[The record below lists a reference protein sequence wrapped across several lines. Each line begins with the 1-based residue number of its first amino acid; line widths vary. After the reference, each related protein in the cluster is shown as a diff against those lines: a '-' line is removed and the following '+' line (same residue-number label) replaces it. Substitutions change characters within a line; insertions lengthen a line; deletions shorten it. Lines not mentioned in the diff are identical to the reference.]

1 MAAVPAQLQKCGVH
15 KRPDHRFSA
24 TNFKN
29 NSASGLSMPE
39 TVNDSARETLDA
51 RQQLRHKLSMWGVL
65 LVGVVLS
72 ALAWYAADS
81 RLQND
86 ARTQFETTAQK
97 ASSDIETRML
107 SFEDLLRGLQGLF
120 VASESV
126 SRAEF
131 RNYLDNMRLAQRYP
145 GIQTVS
151 YAERT
156 ADRQAFEKRVRA
168 NPKIWPRDRADFAIM
183 PPGERAEYLVLLY
196 AEPAAGNT
204 ATYTYGADMLVDP
217 ARREA
222 ADLARDT
229 GLAVISGTHAA
240 ASTSAQPAVSLELA
254 HYDSV
259 TPATQQQ
266 RRSAFSGLLGVTFA
280 ASDLA
285 REALARQPSR
295 GIRLRIIDQGH
306 LPNNT
311 PAQTGRTD
319 GTLLYDSATVPSSS
333 LEASLEALRIVRVG
347 QRQWLLVFNSPL
359 ANFVSPVAGTLPQI
373 ALFCGLAITA
383 LLFALVRSLA
393 GSEQRASMLAGRITA
408 GLRASEARLNES
420 QRLTQE
426 LIEALPNPIFF
437 KGTDGRYLGV
447 NKAWEDYFGIPRSEF
462 IGKTVHDL
470 YPDNRDVADRLHA
483 MDQVLWENPG
493 KQVYETIITPRSGTQ
508 HDAIYYKATYS
519 RSNGSVAGLI
529 GTIIDITERKQAEKR
544 QSMEHAIT
552 RVLAETETL
561 STAVPAII
569 RIICETMGWHCGAR
583 WEWDQETQ
591 LLHCR
596 EIWGVGTPEIREFIA
611 ASGGRTSKPG
621 PENKGLVRRV
631 YTSAKPVWIV
641 DVGREQGFNRASL
654 VIQAGLHAAFGFPLL
669 VDNEVVGALEFFHRD
684 VREPDD
690 RLLAV
695 AGSIGSQIGQFMQRR
710 QTEQRYRTIFENAAV
725 GITRV
730 SLDGILTHAN
740 QKFLD
745 MLGYTANEI
754 IGRQVKDITHPDDY
768 GRGEQLRRQLPDWT
782 FTSAVGE
789 KRFLHKSGEV
799 IWARRTMSA
808 AYTDTG
814 KPEYLISVVENITER
829 KQAEERQAME
839 HAVTR
844 VLADAETLAEA
855 IPEIIRTI
863 CLAMGWHCGACWQ
876 WDKEAGLLRCIQ
888 SWGIDTPE
896 IQEFVK
902 TSVGGTVKPAPD
914 GHGLVRRTFISGKP
928 VWIADVTKVKGL
940 VRRAPMVEK
949 AGLHGAFGFPLLLG
963 SEVLGVMEFFHRNV
977 REPDASL
984 DKIAQSIGN
993 QIGQY
998 MVRQQ
1003 AEEAVRQ
1010 VAMHDA
1016 LTGLPNRIMFNQ
1028 RLSHA
1033 IEQSRRHERRLAVL
1047 FIDLDR
1053 FKVINDTLGHDAG
1066 DELLRE
1072 AARRFRSALRT
1083 SDTVARLGGDEF
1095 VVLIEEVPDPLY
1107 VGGLAQKLISTL
1119 QAGFMLSGREY
1130 HISASIGVSTF
1141 PDDAEDMQ
1149 TLLKNADIA
1158 MYRAK
1163 EQGRNMF
1170 QFYASQMNV
1179 HSVERLALESG
1190 LRRALERNELVLHYQ
1205 PVIDTHS
1212 GSIAGMEALVR
1223 WQHPEKGLIPPD
1235 TFIQIAEETGLIVP
1249 IGEWVLRTACEAQRT
1264 WQQATGRPV
1273 RIAVN
1278 LSPRQFVLGDLL
1290 KSVTQVIHQTG
1301 CNAGCL
1307 ELEITESLVMH
1318 NRERAVALITQLK
1331 ELGVSVAID
1340 DFGTGYSSLA
1350 YLKRF
1355 PIDSLKIDRS
1365 FVVDI
1370 PDDADNAAI
1379 TQAII
1384 AMAHKLKLRVI
1395 AEGVENA
1402 AQFEFLRDHGC
1413 DEIQGFYFSRPLP
1426 ETQAS
1431 ALLLKPFSFSPA
1443 VSA

>member
-1 MAAVPAQLQKCGVH
+1 
-15 KRPDHRFSA
+15 
-24 TNFKN
+24 
-29 NSASGLSMPE
+29 MPG
-39 TVNDSARETLDA
+39 TVNDSVRETLHA
-51 RQQLRHKLSMWGVL
+51 GQLMRHKLSMWGVL

-145 GIQTVS
+145 GIQLVS

-168 NPKIWPRDRADFAIM
+168 NPEIWLRDRADFAIV
-183 PPGERAEYLVLLY
+183 PPGERTEYLVLLY

-204 ATYTYGADMLVDP
+204 ATYTHGADMLVDP

-229 GLAVISGTHAA
+229 GLAVISGAHAA

-254 HYDSV
+254 YYGGI

-285 REALARQPSR
+285 REALARLPSR
-295 GIRLRIIDQGH
+295 GIRLRVIDQGH

-319 GTLLYDSATVPSSS
+319 GTLLYDSATVPSPS

-347 QRQWLLVFNSPL
+347 QRQWLLIFNAPL
-359 ANFVSPVAGTLPQI
+359 SNFVSPVAAVLPQI
-373 ALFCGLAITA
+373 VLFCGLAITA

-393 GSEQRASMLAGRITA
+393 GSEQRASMLASRMTA
-408 GLRASEARLNES
+408 DLRASEARLSET
-420 QRLTQE
+420 QRLAQE

-437 KGTDGRYLGV
+437 KGTDGRYMGV
-447 NKAWEDYFGIPRSEF
+447 NKAWETYFATPRQAF
-462 IGKTVHDL
+462 LGKTVHDL
-470 YPDNRDVADRLHA
+470 YPDNPEVADRLHA
-483 MDQVLWENPG
+483 MDQELWDRPG
-493 KQVYETIITPRSGTQ
+493 SQVYEASITTPDGKR
-508 HDAIYYKATYS
+508 HDTIYYKATFT
-519 RSNGSVAGLI
+519 RADGSLAGLI
-529 GTIIDITERKQAEKR
+529 GTIIDITERKE
-544 QSMEHAIT
+544 
-552 RVLAETETL
+552 
-561 STAVPAII
+561 
-569 RIICETMGWHCGAR
+569 
-583 WEWDQETQ
+583 
-591 LLHCR
+591 
-596 EIWGVGTPEIREFIA
+596 
-611 ASGGRTSKPG
+611 
-621 PENKGLVRRV
+621 
-631 YTSAKPVWIV
+631 
-641 DVGREQGFNRASL
+641 
-654 VIQAGLHAAFGFPLL
+654 
-669 VDNEVVGALEFFHRD
+669 LER
-684 VREPDD
+684 
-690 RLLAV
+690 
-695 AGSIGSQIGQFMQRR
+695 
-710 QTEQRYRTIFENAAV
+710 RYRETFEQAAV
-725 GITRV
+725 GIVHT
-730 SLDGILTHAN
+730 SLDGKYLQVN
-740 QKFLD
+740 QKFCEMLGYSESELIGRAAADFAYPEDRDKGGQSRQLMWEGKLD
-745 MLGYTANEI
+745 KFTEERRYIRKDGSVLWTNRTVSLARDVSGKPMYFIRVIEDISERKEIEELYRATFDNAPVGIMHTAVEGYRILRANRKLSEMLGYTLEELL
-754 IGRQVKDITHPDDY
+754 GMTSTDIVHPDYRYSDRAKY
-768 GRGEQLRRQLPDWT
+768 NEPILSDEVRS
-782 FTSAVGE
+782 FTSERKFIRKDGSSLWVNRTVSLVRDAAGE
-789 KRFLHKSGEV
+789 PLYFIRIIE
-799 IWARRTMSA
+799 
-808 AYTDTG
+808 D
-814 KPEYLISVVENITER
+814 ITER
-829 KQAEERQAME
+829 KQAEVRQAMQ

-844 VLADAETLAEA
+844 VLANAETLAEA
-855 IPEIIRTI
+855 ISEIVRTI
-863 CLAMGWHCGACWQ
+863 CETMGWHCGACWQ
-876 WDKEAGLLRCIQ
+876 WDKEAGLLRCVQ

-896 IQEFVK
+896 IQEFI
-902 TSVGGTVKPAPD
+902 SANINGIIKPGLKAE
-914 GHGLVRRTFISGKP
+914 GLVRRTFITGRP
-928 VWIADVTKVKGL
+928 VWMADVSSASGL
-940 VRRAPMVEK
+940 MTRRNIVAK
-949 AGLHGAFGFPLLLG
+949 AGLHGAFGFPLMLG
-963 SEVLGVMEFFHRNV
+963 SEVLGVMEFFHRDA

-1016 LTGLPNRIMFNQ
+1016 LTGLPNRTMFNQ

-1072 AARRFRSALRT
+1072 TARRFRNALRT

-1107 VGGLAQKLISTL
+1107 VGGLAHKLINTL
-1119 QAGFMLSGREY
+1119 HAGFMLSGREY

-1141 PDDAEDMQ
+1141 PDDAADMQ

-1179 HSVERLALESG
+1179 HSIERLALESG

-1205 PVIDTHS
+1205 PVIDAHS

-1249 IGEWVLRTACEAQRT
+1249 IGEWVLRTACEAQRA
-1264 WQQATGRPV
+1264 WQKSTARPV

-1290 KSVTQVIHQTG
+1290 KSVTQAIHQTG
-1301 CNAGCL
+1301 CDAGCL

-1365 FVVDI
+1365 FVTDI
-1370 PDDADNAAI
+1370 PGDADNAAI

-1384 AMAHKLKLRVI
+1384 AMAHNLKLRVI

-1402 AQFEFLRDHGC
+1402 AQFRFLREHGC
-1413 DEIQGFYFSRPLP
+1413 DEMQGYYFSRPLP
-1426 ETQAS
+1426 EAQAS
-1431 ALLLKPFSFSPA
+1431 ALLLEPFAIGP
-1443 VSA
+1443 

>member
-1 MAAVPAQLQKCGVH
+1 
-15 KRPDHRFSA
+15 
-24 TNFKN
+24 
-29 NSASGLSMPE
+29 MPG
-39 TVNDSARETLDA
+39 TVNDPVRETPHA
-51 RQQLRHKLSMWGVL
+51 RQLMRHKLSMWGVL
-65 LVGVVLS
+65 LVGIALS
-72 ALAWYAADS
+72 VLAWYASDS

-86 ARTQFETTAQK
+86 ARAQFEAAAQK

-107 SFEDLLRGLQGLF
+107 SFEDLLRSLQGLF

-126 SRAEF
+126 SHEEF
-131 RNYLDNMRLAQRYP
+131 RNYLGNMRLAQRYP
-145 GIQTVS
+145 GIHTVS

-156 ADRQAFEKRVRA
+156 ADRLAFEKRVRA
-168 NPKIWPRDRADFAIM
+168 NPEIWLRDRANFAIV

-196 AEPAAGNT
+196 SEPSAGST
-204 ATYTYGADMLVDP
+204 ATYTYGADILVDP

-229 GLAVISGTHAA
+229 GLAAISGVHAA
-240 ASTSAQPAVSLELA
+240 ASATAQPAVSLELA
-254 HYDSV
+254 HYGGV
-259 TPATQQQ
+259 TPATQQL
-266 RRSAFSGLLGVTFA
+266 RRSAFSGMLSVTFA

-285 REALARQPSR
+285 REALVRQPSR
-295 GIRLRIIDQGH
+295 GIRLRVIDQGH
-306 LPNNT
+306 LPNNA

-319 GTLLYDSATVPSSS
+319 GTLLYDSATVPSPS
-333 LEASLEALRIVRVG
+333 LVASLEALRIVRAG
-347 QRQWLLVFNSPL
+347 QRQWLLVFNAPAS
-359 ANFVSPVAGTLPQI
+359 NFVSPVAGALPQI

-393 GSEQRASMLAGRITA
+393 GSEQRASMLANRMTA
-408 GLRASEARLNES
+408 DLRASEARLSET

-437 KGTDGRYLGV
+437 KGTDGRYMGV
-447 NKAWEDYFGIPRSEF
+447 NKAWETYFATPRQAF
-462 IGKTVHDL
+462 LGKTVHDL
-470 YPDNRDVADRLHA
+470 YPDNPEVADRLHA
-483 MDQVLWENPG
+483 MDQELWDRPG
-493 KQVYETIITPRSGTQ
+493 SQVYEASITTPDGSR
-508 HDAIYYKATYS
+508 HDTIYYKATFT
-519 RSNGSVAGLI
+519 RADGSLAGLI
-529 GTIIDITERKQAEKR
+529 GTIIDITERKE
-544 QSMEHAIT
+544 
-552 RVLAETETL
+552 
-561 STAVPAII
+561 
-569 RIICETMGWHCGAR
+569 
-583 WEWDQETQ
+583 
-591 LLHCR
+591 
-596 EIWGVGTPEIREFIA
+596 
-611 ASGGRTSKPG
+611 
-621 PENKGLVRRV
+621 
-631 YTSAKPVWIV
+631 
-641 DVGREQGFNRASL
+641 
-654 VIQAGLHAAFGFPLL
+654 
-669 VDNEVVGALEFFHRD
+669 LER
-684 VREPDD
+684 
-690 RLLAV
+690 
-695 AGSIGSQIGQFMQRR
+695 
-710 QTEQRYRTIFENAAV
+710 RYRETFEQAAV
-725 GITRV
+725 GIVHT
-730 SLDGILTHAN
+730 SLDGKYLQVN
-740 QKFLD
+740 QKFCQMLGYSESELIGHTAAD
-745 MLGYTANEI
+745 FAYPEDRDKGGQSRKLMWEGKIDKFTEERRYIRKDGSVLWTNRTVSLARDASGKPMYFIRVIEDISERKEIEELYRTTFDNAPVGIMHTAVDGYRILRANRKLSEMLGYTLDELL
-754 IGRQVKDITHPDDY
+754 GMTSTDIVHPDYRYSDRAKY
-768 GRGEQLRRQLPDWT
+768 NEPILSDEVRS
-782 FTSAVGE
+782 FTSERKFIRKDGSSLWVNRTVSLVRDAAGE
-789 KRFLHKSGEV
+789 PLYFIRIIE
-799 IWARRTMSA
+799 
-808 AYTDTG
+808 D
-814 KPEYLISVVENITER
+814 ITER
-829 KQAEERQAME
+829 KQAEGRQAME

-844 VLADAETLAEA
+844 VLANAETLAGA
-855 IPEIIRTI
+855 ISEIVRTI
-863 CLAMGWHCGACWQ
+863 CETMSWDCGACWQ
-876 WDKEAGLLRCIQ
+876 WDKEAGLLRCVQ
-888 SWGIDTPE
+888 SWGIDAPE
-896 IQEFVK
+896 IQEFISANVNR
-902 TSVGGTVKPAPD
+902 TIKPGSKAE
-914 GHGLVRRTFISGKP
+914 GLVRRTFILGKP
-928 VWIADVTKVKGL
+928 VWMADVTSAGGL
-940 VRRAPMVEK
+940 MTRRDIVAR
-949 AGLHGAFGFPLLLG
+949 AGLHGAFGFPLLIG
-963 SEVLGVMEFFHRNV
+963 SEVLGVMEFFHRDI
-977 REPDASL
+977 REPEESL

-1016 LTGLPNRIMFNQ
+1016 LTGLPNRTMFNQ

-1033 IEQSRRHERRLAVL
+1033 IEQSKRHDRRLAVL

-1072 AARRFRSALRT
+1072 TARRFSSALRT

-1107 VGGLAQKLISTL
+1107 VGSLAQKLISTL
-1119 QAGFMLSGREY
+1119 HAGFMLSGREY
-1130 HISASIGVSTF
+1130 HVSASIGVSTF

-1190 LRRALERNELVLHYQ
+1190 LRRALERNELILHYQ
-1205 PVIDTHS
+1205 PVIDTQH

-1249 IGEWVLRTACEAQRT
+1249 IGEWVLRTACESQRK
-1264 WQQATGRPV
+1264 WQQSTGREV

-1370 PDDADNAAI
+1370 PGDADNAAI

-1384 AMAHKLKLRVI
+1384 AMAHNLKLRVI

-1413 DEIQGFYFSRPLP
+1413 DEMQGYYFSRPLT

-1431 ALLLKPFSFSPA
+1431 ALLLKPFA
-1443 VSA
+1443 AGH